1 MATISS
7 STLFAGIRG
16 HVVAIDKGTGAELW
30 RTKLKGGSFVS
41 VVLDE
46 GKVYAATQ
54 GEVFCL
60 DPTTGSEL
68 WRNRMPR
75 LGLGIV
81 SLAGAGATGGS
92 GSSAAA
98 AEQAARRQHAAAA
111 AAG

>member
-1 MATISS
+1 MAAISS
-7 STLFAGIRG
+7 NALFAGIRG
-16 HVVAIDKGTGAELW
+16 HVVAIDKTTGAELW

-41 VVLDE
+41 VILED
-46 GKVYAATQ
+46 GKVYGATQ

-68 WRNRMPR
+68 WRNKLPK

-81 SLAGAGATGGS
+81 SLAGAAGGNS
-92 GSSAAA
+92 SSAAA
-98 AEQAARRQHAAAA
+98 AEQAAQRQRQAAA